1 MAKNPPPEGYLF
13 SKAYTYYVFLLLWL
27 LYFFDYIDRMVVVSL
42 FPFLKAD
49 WGLTDAQCGAMVS
62 AVYWAIILFSF
73 PISILID
80 RWSRKKSIGIMA
92 VLWSMAT
99 AACAFT
105 RNFGQLFAARAAIG
119 IGEAGYA
126 PGGTAMISALF
137 PEKRRAFMVGIWNA
151 SIPLGMA
158 AGIVIGGIIA
168 SRWGWRHAFG
178 IVALPG
184 LIIALLFLFVKDYK
198 TVGLERTV
206 DRELRESGGHL
217 AARYLPG
224 NSGTDFKSVPELPA
238 VLSDPATK
246 KMTKMDIVRTFAAT
260 PSLILT
266 YFGFAGMMFTSISM
280 STFLPTYF
288 ERVQGFPLQKAT
300 LLASGIMLTSII
312 GSPLGGWI
320 ADTWMKKRI
329 QARLLLP
336 SISALLTAGLFLTG
350 FSLPT
355 GGMVQYGIFLL
366 AGIAS
371 IAWASSAIAVTQ
383 DVVHPGLRA
392 VSYALCV
399 ITQNLLGS
407 ALGPIVT
414 GAFSDRYGILTA
426 LKIASAMALISFV
439 LFYLGSRYYARD
451 LDKVERV
458 ALTAEE

>member
-1 MAKNPPPEGYLF
+1 MTKRPPPEGYLF
-13 SKAYTYYVFLLLWL
+13 SKGYTAYVFLLLWL

-62 AVYWAIILFSF
+62 AVYWAIVLFSF
-73 PISILID
+73 PVSIVID

-99 AACAFT
+99 AACAVT
-105 RNFGQLFAARAAIG
+105 KNFSQLFAARAAIG
-119 IGEAGYA
+119 LGEAGYA
-126 PGGTAMISALF
+126 PGGTAMISALY
-137 PEKRRAFMVGIWNA
+137 PENKRAFMVGIWNA

-158 AGIVIGGIIA
+158 AGIVIGGAIA
-168 SRWGWRHAFG
+168 ARWGWRHAFG

-184 LIIALLFLFVKDYK
+184 LIIALLFFFVKDYK
-198 TVGLERTV
+198 TVGLEKTV
-206 DRELRESGGHL
+206 DRQASVQDAHP
-217 AARYLPG
+217 AA
-224 NSGTDFKSVPELPA
+224 
-238 VLSDPATK
+238 K
-246 KMTKMDIVRTFAAT
+246 KRSTGEIVRTFAQT
-260 PSLILT
+260 PSLLLT
-266 YFGFAGMMFTSISM
+266 YLGFAGMMFTSISM

-288 ERVQGFPLQKAT
+288 QRVQGFPLQKAT

-329 QARLLLP
+329 EARLLLP
-336 SISALLTAGLFLTG
+336 ALSALLTTALFLGG
-350 FSLPT
+350 FNLPS
-355 GGMVQYGIFLL
+355 GGALQYGIFLL

-399 ITQNLLGS
+399 VTQNLLGS
-407 ALGPIVT
+407 ALGPVVT

-426 LKIASAMALISFV
+426 LKIASAMALISCI
-439 LFYLGSRYYARD
+439 LFYLGSRFYRRD
-451 LDKVERV
+451 LAKVERV
-458 ALTAEE
+458 ILTPEDSRL

>member
-1 MAKNPPPEGYLF
+1 MAKQPPPEGYLF
-13 SKAYTYYVFLLLWL
+13 SRAYTNYVFLLLWL

-42 FPFLKAD
+42 FPFLKTD

-92 VLWSMAT
+92 VLWSLAT
-99 AACAFT
+99 AACALT

-126 PGGTAMISALF
+126 PGGTAMISALY

-168 SRWGWRHAFG
+168 ARWGWRHAFG

-184 LIIALLFLFVKDYK
+184 LIIALLFLFVRDYK
-198 TVGLERTV
+198 TVGLEKAV
-206 DRELRESGGHL
+206 DRRDAGKES
-217 AARYLPG
+217 
-224 NSGTDFKSVPELPA
+224 S
-238 VLSDPATK
+238 PATK

-288 ERVQGFPLQKAT
+288 QRVQGFPMQKAT

-336 SISALLTAGLFLTG
+336 SVSALLTAVLFLTG
-350 FSLPT
+350 FYLPT

-439 LFYLGSRYYARD
+439 LFYLGSRYYAWD

>member
-1 MAKNPPPEGYLF
+1 MTKASPPEGYLF
-13 SKAYTYYVFLLLWL
+13 SKAYTAYVFLLLWL

-42 FPFLKAD
+42 FTFLKAD

-73 PISILID
+73 PISIVID

-92 VLWSMAT
+92 VLWSLAT
-99 AACAFT
+99 AVCALT
-105 RNFGQLFAARAAIG
+105 KNFGQLFAARTAIG

-126 PGGTAMISALF
+126 PGGTAMISALY

-151 SIPLGMA
+151 SIPIGMA
-158 AGIVIGGIIA
+158 AGIVIGGFIA

-184 LIIALLFLFVKDYK
+184 LVIALLFFFIKDYK
-198 TVGLERTV
+198 TVGLEKTV
-206 DRELRESGGHL
+206 DRRQTEKG
-217 AARYLPG
+217 
-224 NSGTDFKSVPELPA
+224 
-238 VLSDPATK
+238 SDPSTK
-246 KMTKMDIVRTFAAT
+246 KMSKRDIIHAFAGT
-260 PSLILT
+260 PSLLMT

-288 ERVQGFPLQKAT
+288 QRVQGFPLQKAT
-300 LLASGIMLTSII
+300 LLASGIMLTSIV
-312 GSPLGGWI
+312 GSPLRGWI

-329 QARLLLP
+329 QARLLVP
-336 SISALLTAGLFLTG
+336 SISALLAALLFLGG
-350 FSLPT
+350 FHLLS

-366 AGIAS
+366 AGMAS

-407 ALGPIVT
+407 ALGPVVT

-426 LKIASAMALISFV
+426 LKIASSAALISCI
-439 LFYLGSRYYARD
+439 LFYIGSRFYKRD
-451 LDKVERV
+451 LDKVERI
-458 ALTAEE
+458 ALIPES

>member
-1 MAKNPPPEGYLF
+1 MTNHPLPKGYLF
-13 SKAYTYYVFLLLWL
+13 SRAYTSYMFLLLWL
-27 LYFFDYIDRMVVVSL
+27 LYFFDYVDRMVVVSL

-62 AVYWAIILFSF
+62 AVYWAIVLFSF
-73 PISILID
+73 PVSILID
-80 RWSRKKSIGIMA
+80 RWSRRKSIGIMA
-92 VLWSMAT
+92 VLWSLAT

-105 RNFGQLFAARAAIG
+105 RNFGQLFAARTAIG

-126 PGGTAMISALF
+126 PGGTAMISALY
-137 PEKRRAFMVGIWNA
+137 PEEKRAFMVGIWNA
-151 SIPLGMA
+151 SIPVGMA
-158 AGIVIGGIIA
+158 AGIVLGGFIA
-168 SRWGWRHAFG
+168 THWGWRHAFG

-184 LIIALLFLFVKDYK
+184 LIIALMFFFIRDYK
-198 TVGLERTV
+198 TVGLEKRV
-206 DRELRESGGHL
+206 ERRE
-217 AARYLPG
+217 PG
-224 NSGTDFKSVPELPA
+224 LEKGAGASAE
-238 VLSDPATK
+238 
-246 KMTKMDIVRTFAAT
+246 KMTKMDIVRAFAGT

-288 ERVQGFPLQKAT
+288 QRVQGVPLQKAT

-320 ADTWMKKRI
+320 ADSWMKKRI

-336 SISALLTAGLFLTG
+336 SVSALLAAALFLGG
-350 FSLPT
+350 FQLSS
-355 GGMVQYGIFLL
+355 GGALQYGILLL
-366 AGIAS
+366 AGVAS

-392 VSYALCV
+392 GSYALCV

-414 GAFSDRYGILTA
+414 GALSDRYGILTA
-426 LKIASAMALISFV
+426 LKIASSMALVSCL
-439 LFYLGSRYYARD
+439 LFYLGSRFYKRD
-451 LDKVERV
+451 LDKVERIS
-458 ALTAEE
+458 LTAEN

>member
-1 MAKNPPPEGYLF
+1 MAKQPPPEGYLF
-13 SKAYTYYVFLLLWL
+13 SKAYTHYVFLLLWL

-92 VLWSMAT
+92 VLWSLAT

-126 PGGTAMISALF
+126 PGGTAMISALY

-158 AGIVIGGIIA
+158 AGIVIGGLIA

-184 LIIALLFLFVKDYK
+184 LIIALLFFFVRDYK
-198 TVGLERTV
+198 TVGLEKTV
-206 DRELRESGGHL
+206 ERRFSGF
-217 AARYLPG
+217 
-224 NSGTDFKSVPELPA
+224 SGTDLKSVPEKPPA
-238 VLSDPATK
+238 ESGPATK

-288 ERVQGFPLQKAT
+288 QRVQGFPLQKAT

-336 SISALLTAGLFLTG
+336 SVSALLTAVLFLTG
-350 FSLPT
+350 FYLPT

-414 GAFSDRYGILTA
+414 GAFSDSYGILTA
-426 LKIASAMALISFV
+426 LKIASAMALISCV

-458 ALTAEE
+458 SLTAEE

>member
-1 MAKNPPPEGYLF
+1 MTKLPPPEGYLF
-13 SKAYTYYVFLLLWL
+13 PKAYTAYVFLLLWL

-73 PISILID
+73 PVSIVID
-80 RWSRKKSIGIMA
+80 RWSRKKCIGIMA

-99 AACAFT
+99 GACAVT
-105 RNFGQLFAARAAIG
+105 KNFSQLFAARAAIG

-126 PGGTAMISALF
+126 PGGTAMISALY
-137 PEKRRAFMVGIWNA
+137 PENKRAFMVGIWNA

-158 AGIVIGGIIA
+158 AGIVIGEAIA

-184 LIIALLFLFVKDYK
+184 AIIALLFFFVKDYK
-198 TVGLERTV
+198 TVGLEKTV
-206 DRELRESGGHL
+206 DQR
-217 AARYLPG
+217 A
-224 NSGTDFKSVPELPA
+224 SVQDA
-238 VLSDPATK
+238 GPATK
-246 KMTKMDIVRTFAAT
+246 KMPSRDIVRTFAQT
-260 PSLILT
+260 PSLLFT

-288 ERVQGFPLQKAT
+288 QRIQGFPLQKAT
-300 LLASGIMLTSII
+300 FLASGIMLTSIV

-320 ADTWMKKRI
+320 ADAWMKKRI

-336 SISALLTAGLFLTG
+336 ALSAFLTAALFLGG
-350 FSLPT
+350 FHLPS
-355 GGMVQYGIFLL
+355 GGMIQYGIFLL

-392 VSYALCV
+392 ISYALCV
-399 ITQNLLGS
+399 VTQNLLGS
-407 ALGPIVT
+407 ALGPVVT

-426 LKIASAMALISFV
+426 LKIASTIALISCL
-439 LFYLGSRYYARD
+439 LFYLGSRFYRRD
-451 LDKVERV
+451 LEKVERV
-458 ALTAEE
+458 VLIPETGRL

>member
-1 MAKNPPPEGYLF
+1 MAKQPPPEGYLF
-13 SKAYTYYVFLLLWL
+13 SKAYTNYVFLLLWL

-99 AACAFT
+99 VACAFT

-126 PGGTAMISALF
+126 PGGTAMISALY

-158 AGIVIGGIIA
+158 AGIVIGGLIA

-184 LIIALLFLFVKDYK
+184 LIIALLFLFVRDYK
-198 TVGLERTV
+198 TVGLEKTV
-206 DRELRESGGHL
+206 DRSLRGPELRGHL
-217 AARYLPG
+217 AARCPL
-224 NSGTDFKSVPELPA
+224 NSLNS
-238 VLSDPATK
+238 K

-320 ADTWMKKRI
+320 ADTWMKKKI

-336 SISALLTAGLFLTG
+336 SVSALLTAVLFMTG
-350 FSLPT
+350 FHLFS

-371 IAWASSAIAVTQ
+371 IAWASSAISVTQ

-407 ALGPIVT
+407 ALGPVVT
-414 GAFSDRYGILTA
+414 GAFSDRYGIRAA
-426 LKIASAMALISFV
+426 LKIASAMALISCI
-439 LFYLGSRYYARD
+439 LFYLGSLHYKRD

>member
-1 MAKNPPPEGYLF
+1 MAKQPPPEGYLF
-13 SKAYTYYVFLLLWL
+13 SKAYTHYVFLLLWL

-92 VLWSMAT
+92 VLWSLAT

-158 AGIVIGGIIA
+158 AGIVIGGLIA

-184 LIIALLFLFVKDYK
+184 LIIALLFFFVRDYK
-198 TVGLERTV
+198 TVGLEKTV
-206 DRELRESGGHL
+206 DRGFS
-217 AARYLPG
+217 G
-224 NSGTDFKSVPELPA
+224 NSGTDLKSVPELPPA
-238 VLSDPATK
+238 ESGQATK

-320 ADTWMKKRI
+320 ADTWMKRRI

-336 SISALLTAGLFLTG
+336 SISALLTAVLFLTG
-350 FSLPT
+350 FHLLS

-426 LKIASAMALISFV
+426 LKIASAMALVSFV

-458 ALTAEE
+458 ALTTEE

>member
-1 MAKNPPPEGYLF
+1 MAKQPPPEGYLF
-13 SKAYTYYVFLLLWL
+13 SKAYTHYVFLLLWL
-27 LYFFDYIDRMVVVSL
+27 LYFFDYVDRMVVVSL

-92 VLWSMAT
+92 VLWSLAT
-99 AACAFT
+99 AACAIT
-105 RNFGQLFAARAAIG
+105 RNYGQLFAARAAIG

-126 PGGTAMISALF
+126 PGGTAMISALY
-137 PEKRRAFMVGIWNA
+137 PEKRRAFMVGIWNS

-158 AGIVIGGIIA
+158 AGIVIGGLIA

-198 TVGLERTV
+198 TVGLEKTV
-206 DRELRESGGHL
+206 DRDLKELGGHL
-217 AARYLPG
+217 AARCPS
-224 NSGTDFKSVPELPA
+224 NSA
-238 VLSDPATK
+238 VATTK
-246 KMTKMDIVRTFAAT
+246 NMTKMDIVRTFAAT

-336 SISALLTAGLFLTG
+336 SVSALLTAVLFLTG
-350 FSLPT
+350 FHLLS

-451 LDKVERV
+451 LGKVERV

>member
-1 MAKNPPPEGYLF
+1 MAQQSPPEGYLF
-13 SKAYTYYVFLLLWL
+13 SRAYTSYVFLLLWL

-62 AVYWAIILFSF
+62 AVYWAIVLFSF
-73 PISILID
+73 PTSIVID

-92 VLWSMAT
+92 VLWCLAT

-105 RNFGQLFAARAAIG
+105 KNFGQLFAARTAIG

-126 PGGTAMISALF
+126 PGGTAMISALY
-137 PEKRRAFMVGIWNA
+137 PEKKRAFMVGIWNA

-158 AGIVIGGIIA
+158 AGIIIGGFIA

-178 IVALPG
+178 IVAFPG
-184 LIIALLFLFVKDYK
+184 LIIALLFFFLRDYK
-198 TVGLERTV
+198 TVELEKPV
-206 DRELRESGGHL
+206 DRRETADARL
-217 AARYLPG
+217 AS
-224 NSGTDFKSVPELPA
+224 NN
-238 VLSDPATK
+238 
-246 KMTKMDIVRTFAAT
+246 KMSKMDIVRAFAQT
-260 PSLILT
+260 PSLLLT
-266 YFGFAGMMFTSISM
+266 YLGFAGMMFTSISM

-288 ERVQGFPLQKAT
+288 QRVQGFPLQKAT
-300 LLASGIMLTSII
+300 LLASGIMLTAIV

-320 ADTWMKKRI
+320 ADAWMKRRV

-336 SISALLTAGLFLTG
+336 AISAFLTAALFLGG
-350 FSLPT
+350 FSLPS
-355 GGMVQYGIFLL
+355 GGFIQYAIFLL

-399 ITQNLLGS
+399 VTQNLLGS
-407 ALGPIVT
+407 ALGPVVT

-426 LKIASAMALISFV
+426 LKIASAMAIFSCV
-439 LFYLGSRYYARD
+439 LFYLGSRFYRRD
-451 LDKVERV
+451 LEKVARV
-458 ALTAEE
+458 VLTPES

>member
-1 MAKNPPPEGYLF
+1 MPQDTT
-13 SKAYTYYVFLLLWL
+13 S
-27 LYFFDYIDRMVVVSL
+27 
-42 FPFLKAD
+42 
-49 WGLTDAQCGAMVS
+49 WGRLSQGDTP
-62 AVYWAIILFSF
+62 Y
-73 PISILID
+73 
-80 RWSRKKSIGIMA
+80 
-92 VLWSMAT
+92 
-99 AACAFT
+99 
-105 RNFGQLFAARAAIG
+105 
-119 IGEAGYA
+119 
-126 PGGTAMISALF
+126 
-137 PEKRRAFMVGIWNA
+137 A

-158 AGIVIGGIIA
+158 VGIVIGGVIA

-184 LIIALLFLFVKDYK
+184 LIVALLFLFVRDYK
-198 TVGLERTV
+198 TVSLEKTV
-206 DRELRESGGHL
+206 DRELRGHL
-217 AARYLPG
+217 AARCP
-224 NSGTDFKSVPELPA
+224 
-238 VLSDPATK
+238 LS
-246 KMTKMDIVRTFAAT
+246 KMEIVRTFAAT
-260 PSLILT
+260 PSLLLT

-288 ERVQGFPLQKAT
+288 QRVQGFPLQKAT
-300 LLASGIMLTSII
+300 LMASGIMLTAII

-320 ADTWMKKRI
+320 ADAWMKKRI

-336 SISALLTAGLFLTG
+336 SISALLTAVLFLTG
-350 FSLPT
+350 FYLPT

-383 DVVHPGLRA
+383 DVVHPRLRA

-439 LFYLGSRYYARD
+439 LFYLGARYYARD
-451 LDKVERV
+451 LDKVEKV

>member
-1 MAKNPPPEGYLF
+1 MAKQPPPEGYLF
-13 SKAYTYYVFLLLWL
+13 SKAYTNYVFLLLWL

-92 VLWSMAT
+92 VLWSLAT

-158 AGIVIGGIIA
+158 AGIVIGGLIA

-184 LIIALLFLFVKDYK
+184 LIIALLFFFVRDYK
-198 TVGLERTV
+198 TVGLEKTV
-206 DRELRESGGHL
+206 ERRFSGF
-217 AARYLPG
+217 
-224 NSGTDFKSVPELPA
+224 SGTDLKSVPEKPPA
-238 VLSDPATK
+238 ESGPATK

-288 ERVQGFPLQKAT
+288 QRVQGFPLQKAT

-336 SISALLTAGLFLTG
+336 SVSALLTAVLFLTG
-350 FSLPT
+350 FYLPT

-414 GAFSDRYGILTA
+414 GAFSDSYGILTA
-426 LKIASAMALISFV
+426 LKIASAMALISCV

>member
-1 MAKNPPPEGYLF
+1 MCSSYSG
-13 SKAYTYYVFLLLWL
+13 SSTFLTTSTGWWS
-27 LYFFDYIDRMVVVSL
+27 FRS
-42 FPFLKAD
+42 FPYLKAD

-73 PISILID
+73 PVSIVID

-92 VLWSMAT
+92 VLWSLAT
-99 AACAFT
+99 AACALT
-105 RNFGQLFAARAAIG
+105 KNFGQLFAARTAIG

-126 PGGTAMISALF
+126 PGGTAMISALY

-151 SIPLGMA
+151 SIPIGMA
-158 AGIVIGGIIA
+158 AGIVIGGFIA
-168 SRWGWRHAFG
+168 SHWGWRHAFG

-184 LIIALLFLFVKDYK
+184 LVIALLFFFVKDYK
-198 TVGLERTV
+198 TVGLEKTV
-206 DRELRESGGHL
+206 DLRQAE
-217 AARYLPG
+217 
-224 NSGTDFKSVPELPA
+224 KE
-238 VLSDPATK
+238 SDPVTK
-246 KMTKMDIVRTFAAT
+246 RMSKRDIVRAFAGT
-260 PSLILT
+260 PSLLMT

-288 ERVQGFPLQKAT
+288 QRVQGFPLQKAT

-320 ADTWMKKRI
+320 ADTWMKKKI
-329 QARLLLP
+329 QARLLVP
-336 SISALLTAGLFLTG
+336 SISALLTAVLFLGG
-350 FSLPT
+350 FYLPS

-407 ALGPIVT
+407 ALGPVVT
-414 GAFSDRYGILTA
+414 GAFSDRFGILTA
-426 LKIASAMALISFV
+426 LKIASAMALISCV
-439 LFYLGSRYYARD
+439 LFYIGSHYYKRD

-458 ALTAEE
+458 ALTPES

>member
-1 MAKNPPPEGYLF
+1 MTKTSPPEGYLF
-13 SKAYTYYVFLLLWL
+13 SKAYTAYVFLLLWF
-27 LYFFDYIDRMVVVSL
+27 LYFFDYVDRMVVVSL
-42 FPFLKAD
+42 FPYLKAD

-73 PISILID
+73 PVSIVID

-99 AACAFT
+99 AACALT
-105 RNFGQLFAARAAIG
+105 KNFGQLFAARTAIG

-126 PGGTAMISALF
+126 PGGTAMISALY
-137 PEKRRAFMVGIWNA
+137 PEKKRAFMVGIWNA
-151 SIPLGMA
+151 SIPIGMA
-158 AGIVIGGIIA
+158 AGIVIGGLIA
-168 SRWGWRHAFG
+168 SHWGWRHAFG

-184 LIIALLFLFVKDYK
+184 LVIALLFFFIKDYK
-198 TVGLERTV
+198 TVGLEKTV
-206 DRELRESGGHL
+206 DRRKTEK
-217 AARYLPG
+217 
-224 NSGTDFKSVPELPA
+224 D
-238 VLSDPATK
+238 SDPATK
-246 KMTKMDIVRTFAAT
+246 KMSKREIIRAFAGT
-260 PSLILT
+260 PSLLMT

-288 ERVQGFPLQKAT
+288 QRVQGFPLQKAT

-320 ADTWMKKRI
+320 ADTWMKKNI
-329 QARLLLP
+329 QARLLVP
-336 SISALLTAGLFLTG
+336 SISAFLAAVLFLGG
-350 FSLPT
+350 FHLST

-407 ALGPIVT
+407 ALGPVVT

-426 LKIASAMALISFV
+426 LKIASAMALISCI
-439 LFYLGSRYYARD
+439 LFYIGSRFYKRD
-451 LDKVERV
+451 LDKVERI
-458 ALTAEE
+458 ALIPES

>member
-1 MAKNPPPEGYLF
+1 MTKSPPPEGYLF
-13 SKAYTYYVFLLLWL
+13 SKAYTAYVFLLLWL
-27 LYFFDYIDRMVVVSL
+27 LYFFDYIDRMVVVAL

-62 AVYWAIILFSF
+62 AVYWAIVLFSF
-73 PISILID
+73 PISIVID

-92 VLWSMAT
+92 VLWSLAT
-99 AACAFT
+99 AACAVT
-105 RNFGQLFAARAAIG
+105 KNFSQLFAARAAIG
-119 IGEAGYA
+119 LGEAGYA
-126 PGGTAMISALF
+126 PGGTAMISALY

-158 AGIVIGGIIA
+158 AGIVIGGAIA

-184 LIIALLFLFVKDYK
+184 LIIALLFFFVKDYK
-198 TVGLERTV
+198 TVGLEKAV
-206 DRELRESGGHL
+206 AQRESVRDAGL
-217 AARYLPG
+217 
-224 NSGTDFKSVPELPA
+224 
-238 VLSDPATK
+238 ATK
-246 KMTKMDIVRTFAAT
+246 KMSNRDIVRTFSQT
-260 PSLILT
+260 PSLLFT

-288 ERVQGFPLQKAT
+288 QRIQGFPLQKAT

-336 SISALLTAGLFLTG
+336 ALSAFLTAVLFLGG
-350 FSLPT
+350 FHLPS
-355 GGMVQYGIFLL
+355 GGVIQYGIFLL

-399 ITQNLLGS
+399 VTQNLLGS
-407 ALGPIVT
+407 ALGPVVT

-426 LKIASAMALISFV
+426 LKIASAMALISCV
-439 LFYLGSRYYARD
+439 LFYFGSRFYQRD
-451 LDKVERV
+451 LENVERIP
-458 ALTAEE
+458 LTAE

>member
-1 MAKNPPPEGYLF
+1 MAKQPPPEGYLF
-13 SKAYTYYVFLLLWL
+13 SKAYTHYVFLLLWL

-92 VLWSMAT
+92 VLWSLAT
-99 AACAFT
+99 AACAVT

-126 PGGTAMISALF
+126 PGGTAMISALY
-137 PEKRRAFMVGIWNA
+137 PEKRRAFMVGIWNS

-158 AGIVIGGIIA
+158 AGIVIGGLIA

-198 TVGLERTV
+198 TVGLEKTV
-206 DRELRESGGHL
+206 DREL
-217 AARYLPG
+217 PG
-224 NSGTDFKSVPELPA
+224 SA
-238 VLSDPATK
+238 IK

-288 ERVQGFPLQKAT
+288 QRVQGFPLQKAT
-300 LLASGIMLTSII
+300 LLASGIMLTAII

-320 ADTWMKKRI
+320 ADTWMKRRI

-336 SISALLTAGLFLTG
+336 SVSALLTAVLFLTG

-399 ITQNLLGS
+399 IVQNLLGS

-414 GAFSDRYGILTA
+414 GAFSDSYGILTA
-426 LKIASAMALISFV
+426 LKIASAMALISCV

-458 ALTAEE
+458 PLTAEE